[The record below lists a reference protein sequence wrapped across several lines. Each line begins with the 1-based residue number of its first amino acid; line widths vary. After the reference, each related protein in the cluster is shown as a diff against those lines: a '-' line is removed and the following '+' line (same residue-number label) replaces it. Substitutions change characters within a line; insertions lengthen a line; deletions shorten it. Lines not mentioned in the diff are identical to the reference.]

1 MKIGNKIDG
10 YEIIEYVGEGGMG
23 TVFRVCKDGDFY
35 ALKTCRTDDE
45 ESILNSER
53 FRLTV

>member
-35 ALKTCRTDDE
+35 FVCP
-45 ESILNSER
+45 I
-53 FRLTV
+53 FVF